1 MIGWPGEVEVP
12 TDVILADDQAESAKG
27 RPISQVI
34 FDFGNVLIY
43 WKPEAAMVSRYSPE
57 AIRDMLD
64 NDKSGF
70 FDANNMM
77 DGGEPCAQA
86 QDWVQEHYGA
96 PWDEMFTYY
105 CENFV
110 DSLTGPVPGAR
121 VLVNDLKAAGVGV
134 WGLSNWGTELFPYA
148 WEQYPILHELDDLV
162 VSGPIHMRKPHPDIY
177 LHALERFGIRAE
189 DALFVDDKGMN
200 VVAANKVGIRSV
212 CFTDPYKLRNL
223 LIESG
228 LDIPRVR

>member
-43 WKPEAAMVSRYSPE
+43 WKPEAAMVSRYGPE

-77 DGGEPCAQA
+77 DGGAPCAQA
-86 QDWVQEHYGA
+86 QAWVQEHHGA
-96 PWDEMFTYY
+96 P
-105 CENFV
+105 
-110 DSLTGPVPGAR
+110 LG
-121 VLVNDLKAAGVGV
+121 
-134 WGLSNWGTELFPYA
+134 
-148 WEQYPILHELDDLV
+148 
-162 VSGPIHMRKPHPDIY
+162 
-177 LHALERFGIRAE
+177 
-189 DALFVDDKGMN
+189 
-200 VVAANKVGIRSV
+200 
-212 CFTDPYKLRNL
+212 
-223 LIESG
+223 
-228 LDIPRVR
+228 